1 MNTVNLLLASSS
13 DPLIP
18 LIFLG
23 VALTVVAGI
32 ALANR
37 IVTQRRR
44 NAYEAFCLE
53 RGYRFEPE
61 RPGEEA
67 RHVATCRVFS
77 EGHRRTWAFTI
88 SGTSGGTP
96 FTAFEYRWTTGSG
109 KSSQTHRI
117 GGLLWTVERAL
128 PQFLLTPE
136 GLWARLAAYFGGQD
150 IDFAESPEFS
160 SAYRLRGNDEAAV
173 RALFTAARR
182 QVFELSRGQHAAGA
196 GQELMWWRDG
206 VLPPP
211 DQFDVFLME
220 GQRIQRAFA
229 RD

>member
-1 MNTVNLLLASSS
+1 VHTANLLLASSS

-32 ALANR
+32 TLGNR
-37 IVTQRRR
+37 IATKRRR
-44 NAYEAFCLE
+44 QAYETFCLE

-67 RHVATCRVFS
+67 RHAATCRVFS
-77 EGHRRTWAFTI
+77 EGHRHTWGFTI
-88 SGTSGGTP
+88 VGTSGGTP

-117 GGLLWTVERAL
+117 GGLLWTMERSL

-160 SAYRLRGNDEAAV
+160 RAYRLRGNDEAAV
-173 RALFTAARR
+173 RALFTPARR
-182 QVFELSRGQHAAGA
+182 QVFELLGSQHAAGA

-206 VLPPP
+206 ALPPP